1 MNLVTAIV
9 SGLGHGFYTNGMA
22 ILFKPIAA
30 DLNLTRAATSWATGI
45 GRLQGGIEA
54 PLTGWLN
61 DRFGPKWVMIV
72 GICFI
77 STGLVLM
84 NFIASLWAYYV
95 VWGVVTGVGINL
107 ALTIA
112 ADKALTNWFIKKR
125 GLAFGVRF
133 ALIGVCGALVVPL
146 IERMVDVYEWRM
158 TCLIWA
164 GVMFVSIP
172 LLWVLV
178 RQKRPEYYGLLPDGI
193 VVEPGSEIDLD
204 SMIDRGV
211 EYATGLEEIEFTLRQ
226 AMKTRSYWMF
236 VIAWVCASVVLGGIN
251 IHVYNFLTD
260 MGIDSVVAS
269 GMLAMM
275 VFFTVPG
282 RFFGGFVAD
291 HVRKDRQNYLVAGAF
306 MLQAIGIAAYLLR
319 QTVAM
324 AYVFLALYGLGSGA
338 PTPLRLT
345 LVGRYFGRKAFA
357 SIQGSAM
364 MFSAPVGLLAPVFSG
379 WVHDTTDSYINA
391 FIIYVVLVVLA
402 ALLMCLVRPPKPP
415 SAVGDIR
422 KFM

>member
-22 ILFKPIAA
+22 ILFKPISA

-54 PLTGWLN
+54 PITGWLS

-77 STGLVLM
+77 SAGLVLM

-95 VWGVVTGVGINL
+95 VWGMIIGVGINL

-112 ADKALTNWFIKKR
+112 ADKALANWFIKKR

-133 ALIGVCGALVVPL
+133 AFIGICGVLVVPL
-146 IERMVDVYEWRM
+146 IEWMAGAYEWRM

-164 GVMFVSIP
+164 GVMFASIP
-172 LLWVLV
+172 LLWALV
-178 RQKRPEYYGLLPDGI
+178 RQQRPEYYGLLPDG
-193 VVEPGSEIDLD
+193 VTVEPDIAVDVD
-204 SMIDRGV
+204 SMIAWGV

-260 MGIDSVVAS
+260 MGIDSAVAS

-291 HVRKDRQNYLVAGAF
+291 RIRKDRQNYLVAGAF
-306 MLQAIGIAAYLLR
+306 LLQAIGIAAYLLY
-319 QTVAM
+319 QNITM
-324 AYVFLALYGLGSGA
+324 AYVFLVLYGLGSGA

-345 LVGRYFGRKAFA
+345 LIGRYFGRKAFA

-379 WVHDTTDSYINA
+379 WVYDTTGSYMNA
-391 FIIYVVLVVLA
+391 FIVYVGLVVLA
-402 ALLMCLVRPPKPP
+402 ALLMCLIRPPQPP
-415 SAVGDIR
+415 SVVGDIR

>member
-1 MNLVTAIV
+1 MNLVTAFI
-9 SGLGHGFYTNGMA
+9 SGLGHGFYTNGIG

-30 DLNLTRAATSWATGI
+30 ELNMTRAATSWATGV
-45 GRLQGGIEA
+45 GRLQGGLES
-54 PLTGWLN
+54 PLTGWLC

-72 GICFI
+72 GVFI
-77 STGLVLM
+77 VSVGLALM
-84 NFIASLWAYYV
+84 NVITSTWAYIV
-95 VWGVVTGVGINL
+95 VWGFIIGVGINL

-112 ADKALTNWFIKKR
+112 ADKAMANWFISKR

-133 ALIGVCGALVVPL
+133 AIIGACGALVVP
-146 IERMVDVYEWRM
+146 IVERLVAAKDWR
-158 TCLIWA
+158 TACLVWSV
-164 GVMFVSIP
+164 VMLASIP
-172 LLWVLV
+172 LLWAFV
-178 RQKRPEYYGLLPDGI
+178 RQKRPEYYGLLPDGAA
-193 VVEPGSEIDLD
+193 VGPDSEVDLD
-204 SMIDRGV
+204 SMIDLGV
-211 EYATGLEEIEFTLRQ
+211 EYATGLDEVEFTLRQ

-260 MGIDSVVAS
+260 MGIDSTVAS

-282 RFFGGFVAD
+282 RFFGGFLAD

-306 MLQAIGIAAYLLR
+306 LLQAIGIIAYLLH
-319 QTVAM
+319 QNVTM
-324 AYVFLALYGLGSGA
+324 AYVFLVLYGLGSGA
-338 PTPLRLT
+338 PTPLRLA

-379 WVHDTTDSYINA
+379 WIYDTTGSYTNA
-391 FIIYVVLVVLA
+391 FILYVGLVILA
-402 ALLMCLVRPPKPP
+402 AFLMCLVQPPRPP
-415 SAVGDIR
+415 SVVGDIR

>member
-1 MNLVTAIV
+1 MNLVTALV

-45 GRLQGGIEA
+45 GRLQGGLEA
-54 PLTGWLN
+54 PLTGWLS

-95 VWGVVTGVGINL
+95 VWGVIIGVGINL

-146 IERMVDVYEWRM
+146 IERMVGAYEWRM

-164 GVMFVSIP
+164 GVMFASIP
-172 LLWVLV
+172 LLWVFV
-178 RQKRPEYYGLLPDGI
+178 RQKRPEYYGLLPDG
-193 VVEPGSEIDLD
+193 VAVEPDSEVDVD

-251 IHVYNFLTD
+251 IHVFNFLTD
-260 MGIDSVVAS
+260 MGIDSAVAS

-275 VFFTVPG
+275 IFFTVPG
-282 RFFGGFVAD
+282 RFFGGFIAD

-306 MLQAIGIAAYLLR
+306 ILQAIGITAYLLH
-319 QTVAM
+319 QTVTM

-379 WVHDTTDSYINA
+379 WVYDTTDSYINA
-391 FIIYVVLVVLA
+391 FILYVGLVAMA
-402 ALLMCLVRPPKPP
+402 ALLMCFVRPPRPP
-415 SAVGDIR
+415 SVVGDIR
-422 KFM
+422 KFV